1 MFCFDF
7 WVGGGSAVGR
17 DVRPAAHLLSFASPK
32 ESRQRKGDPTCRVP
46 PLRCGQPAMLATGV
60 PPQNS
65 LRAARCVQTTAA
77 SQSTK
82 RVHPSVHARTPSA
95 ALLGTTRGEWETT
108 RAIDSLGPQGAG
120 ALRRVCGAE
129 RSDGPCGLQTPC
141 GCACG
146 AGLAGWR
153 VQRSMH
159 ALRRLTRRGCL
170 NGAPQARSAFCGAP
184 RKPRDAGLPR
194 SAAKGSQTWGRL
206 SLVPFFGET
215 KKGTAPPG
223 AHPGQQ
229 RLQQKQKNHKPNQ
242 PPAPASPAP
251 PAIKTTA

>member
-1 MFCFDF
+1 MCA
-7 WVGGGSAVGR
+7 GGAVGR

-32 ESRQRKGDPTCRVP
+32 ESRQRKGDPTSRVP
-46 PLRCGQPAMLATGV
+46 FAALRGNLRCSVVWRHCGTHFAPAA
-60 PPQNS
+60 
-65 LRAARCVQTTAA
+65 LRSDNRNE
-77 SQSTK
+77 
-82 RVHPSVHARTPSA
+82 SVHEAHASCGACARPTPCA
-95 ALLGTTRGEWETT
+95 PRHAQRGGETT
-108 RAIDSLGPQGAG
+108 RAIAALGLAHAAQSAR
-120 ALRRVCGAE
+120 ALGAE
-129 RSDGPCGLQTPC
+129 RSDGPYGLQTPC

-170 NGAPQARSAFCGAP
+170 NGAPQARSEFCGAP

-229 RLQQKQKNHKPNQ
+229 RIQPTQHDSITNRPLARANQ
-242 PPAPASPAP
+242 APS
-251 PAIKTTA
+251 AIKTTE